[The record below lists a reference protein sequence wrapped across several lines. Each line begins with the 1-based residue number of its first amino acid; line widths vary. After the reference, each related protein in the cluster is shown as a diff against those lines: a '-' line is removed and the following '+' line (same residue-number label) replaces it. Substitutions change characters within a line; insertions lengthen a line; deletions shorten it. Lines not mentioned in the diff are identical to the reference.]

1 MDEERSGVTFGEIF
15 RTIWSQKWLA
25 LIVLLVITLAG
36 TLGLKYGYSSL
47 KTEYVSTF
55 SVNINL
61 GEDGMLEYPDNTRH
75 NFRDMISLENLNS
88 IKEANEDFA
97 SVNVDAMRK
106 NGDIS
111 ISQNKGDSGVTYKV
125 RVKADYFRSAD
136 VASAFIHEIACTGSR
151 EIYKWVRGL
160 AADTGV
166 SFNEKLGNEQK
177 LEFLKSQLIAIE
189 ARFKNLGGISDAAK
203 QKVSNLLLTATA
215 LAGELHTAY
224 YEPSAEALDN
234 YVNLIKGLES
244 ELELAKSVLNNLKGL
259 NVNAPDSGTTVI
271 LNSAEIVR
279 YAEMVAK
286 LEQQIDVYKQYHAPT
301 GAEEIAASNAFTVK
315 LEKLLADVQALT
327 AVDECHY
334 YKNTSLVS
342 YEGAPVVQEGDFG
355 FIKSGLLSLVVGL
368 IVALLAAYIVGYIVN
383 NRKKASVNDDKA
395 DVASGGEIPSA
406 VQENGASESTE
417 NVEEKK

>member
-1 MDEERSGVTFGEIF
+1 
-15 RTIWSQKWLA
+15 
-25 LIVLLVITLAG
+25 
-36 TLGLKYGYSSL
+36 
-47 KTEYVSTF
+47 
-55 SVNINL
+55 
-61 GEDGMLEYPDNTRH
+61 MLEYPDNTRH

-111 ISQNKGDSGVTYKV
+111 ISQNKGDSGVTYTV

-224 YEPSAEALDN
+224 YEPS
-234 YVNLIKGLES
+234 
-244 ELELAKSVLNNLKGL
+244 
-259 NVNAPDSGTTVI
+259 
-271 LNSAEIVR
+271 EIGRAHV
-279 YAEMVAK
+279 
-286 LEQQIDVYKQYHAPT
+286 
-301 GAEEIAASNAFTVK
+301 
-315 LEKLLADVQALT
+315 
-327 AVDECHY
+327 
-334 YKNTSLVS
+334 
-342 YEGAPVVQEGDFG
+342 
-355 FIKSGLLSLVVGL
+355 
-368 IVALLAAYIVGYIVN
+368 
-383 NRKKASVNDDKA
+383 
-395 DVASGGEIPSA
+395 
-406 VQENGASESTE
+406 
-417 NVEEKK
+417 

>member
-1 MDEERSGVTFGEIF
+1 
-15 RTIWSQKWLA
+15 
-25 LIVLLVITLAG
+25 
-36 TLGLKYGYSSL
+36 
-47 KTEYVSTF
+47 
-55 SVNINL
+55 
-61 GEDGMLEYPDNTRH
+61 MLEYPDNTRH

-111 ISQNKGDSGVTYKV
+111 ISQNKGDSGVTYTV

-342 YEGAPVVQEGDFG
+342 YEGAPVGQEGDFG

-383 NRKKASVNDDKA
+383 NRKKASVNADKA
-395 DVASGGEIPSA
+395 DVASDGEIPSA